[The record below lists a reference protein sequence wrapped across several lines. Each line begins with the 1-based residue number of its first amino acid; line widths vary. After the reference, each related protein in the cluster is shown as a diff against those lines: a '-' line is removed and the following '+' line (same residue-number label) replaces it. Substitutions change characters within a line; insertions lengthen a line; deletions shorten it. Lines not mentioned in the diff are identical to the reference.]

1 MKDRVFRNLKA
12 GTARVALAMFGL
24 LGLAV
29 VAVVSLYAQ
38 EVPATNPQS
47 RKAVTAY
54 LEYQDAAYSYENW
67 AMLLA
72 SKTPVFK
79 KEPVFSRGKVTRDAW
94 QLGGGAGNDV
104 AFAWDR
110 TARKLYV
117 DLNGNLDLTDDPAGV
132 FSSDRG
138 AQDNFQRFP
147 NVRLP
152 MKTGTASRQMLVD
165 LSFYDYGARAN
176 CTAAVHSFWQG
187 KLTLQGEEWQVGILG
202 MLTDQRPSL
211 EAGNLL
217 LRPWAERNKPFN
229 VDSGSLAALPV
240 SRKVFF
246 GNRAYQL
253 QISNEDQ
260 GDGVKVGLQF
270 TEQTPKLGEVKITGT
285 FVQRATLERG
295 PYLVVID
302 QPQATVKV
310 PVGHYSGSKVCLR
323 RGGVEAYLDGR
334 TQVAMGQ
341 ITVNEK
347 TPAVLMAG
355 GPLTNSASI
364 TRQGRN
370 LSLNY
375 QLVGVGGAYQLSSQ
389 DRSHPPEFTVYQ
401 GDKKV
406 ASGKFEFG

>member
-1 MKDRVFRNLKA
+1 MKDREFRNLKA
-12 GTARVALAMFGL
+12 GKARAALAMFGL

-29 VAVVSLYAQ
+29 AAVVSLCA
-38 EVPATNPQS
+38 EEAPATNPPS
-47 RKAVTAY
+47 GKLVTAY
-54 LEYQDAAYSYENW
+54 LEYQDVNYSYENW
-67 AMLLA
+67 GLPLA
-72 SKTPVFK
+72 AKSPVFK
-79 KEPVFSRGKVTRDAW
+79 KEPVFSRGKVTRGMW
-94 QLGGGAGNDV
+94 QLGGGMGNDV

-110 TARKLYV
+110 GARKLYV

-132 FSSDRG
+132 FSSDKG

-152 MKTGTASRQMLVD
+152 IKAGTASRQMLVD
-165 LSFYDYGARAN
+165 LSFYDYGARPN

-187 KLTLQGEEWQVGILG
+187 KAILQGEEWQVGMLG
-202 MLTDQRPSL
+202 MLADQRPSL

-217 LRPWAERNKPFN
+217 LRPWAERNAPFN

-310 PVGHYSGSKVCLR
+310 PAGHYSGVKVCLR

-347 TPAVLMAG
+347 TPALLMAG

>member
-12 GTARVALAMFGL
+12 GTARAALAMFGL
-24 LGLAV
+24 LGLAF
-29 VAVVSLYAQ
+29 ATVVSLGAQ
-38 EVPATNPQS
+38 EAPATNPQLG
-47 RKAVTAY
+47 KVVTAY
-54 LEYQDAAYSYENW
+54 LEYQDATYSYENW
-67 AMLLA
+67 GMQLA
-72 SKTPVFK
+72 PKSPVFK
-79 KEPVFSRGKVTRDAW
+79 KEPAYSRGKVTRGMW
-94 QLGGGAGNDV
+94 QLGGGVVNDV
-104 AFAWDR
+104 AFAWDH

-138 AQDNFQRFP
+138 AQDNFQWFP

-152 MKTGTASRQMLVD
+152 IKVETTSRQMLVD
-165 LSFYDYGARAN
+165 LSFSDYGVQVN
-176 CTAAVHSFWQG
+176 CTAAAHSFWQG
-187 KLTLQGEEWQVGILG
+187 KATLQGEEWQVGMLG

-211 EAGNLL
+211 QAGNLL
-217 LRPWAERNKPFN
+217 LRPWAERNKPFSVN
-229 VDSGSLAALPV
+229 SGSLAALPI

-253 QISNEDQ
+253 QITNEEQ

-270 TEQTPKLGEVKITGT
+270 TEQTPRLGEMKVAGT

-295 PYLVVID
+295 PYLVVVD
-302 QPQATVKV
+302 QPLATVKV
-310 PVGHYSGSKVCLR
+310 PVGRYSGAKVCLK
-323 RGGVEAYLDGR
+323 RGDVEAYLDGR

-355 GPLTNSASI
+355 GPLTNSASVS
-364 TRQGRN
+364 RQGRN

-375 QLVGVGGAYQLSSQ
+375 QLVGVGGVYKLASQ